1 MLKRKE
7 LCVTRFFFCILVMIW
22 ACCPIAFAVEA
33 PALSQPEVARLI
45 IGAEKNVKEP
55 KGWAADLLDVL
66 KLHDLTASK
75 ENICA
80 AIAVID
86 QESSFVANP
95 AVAGLGKISEAALR
109 AKMDRVPVLGRLAL
123 RFLETTPSKSD
134 NYLARVRS
142 ARTERDLDLTFRAM
156 VADAAK
162 QSSLGIIVN
171 SGLLNKQIEG
181 RNEIDTIGSMQV
193 SVDFALEV
201 ARRRRWLPMSLDDV
215 YALRDELYTR
225 HGGMYYGV
233 LLLLGYETGYDRKLY
248 RFADFNA
255 GRYASRNAA
264 LQRQIAELSGE
275 ALATDGD
282 LLLYDSDGKVK
293 DAASKSEKALRK
305 ALQGSSF
312 ELTDEDIHKD
322 LLREK
327 ENRFVQTLTYSA
339 LRATYEKATGIK
351 PAYAMVPNIA
361 LTSPKIRSKMTT
373 KIFAESVNRR
383 YQSCM
388 ARK

>member
-1 MLKRKE
+1 MI
-7 LCVTRFFFCILVMIW
+7 RFFFCILMVIW
-22 ACCPIAFAVEA
+22 AFCPIAFAAET

-45 IGAEKNVKEP
+45 ISAEKNVKEP
-55 KGWAADLLDVL
+55 QGWAADLLDVL
-66 KLHDLTASK
+66 KLHDLSSSK

-109 AKMDRVPVLGRLAL
+109 AKMDRVPVLGSLAL

-134 NYLARVRS
+134 SYLARIRG

-201 ARRRRWLPMSLDDV
+201 AKRRRWLPMSLDDV

-264 LQRQIAELSGE
+264 FQKQIAELSLE
-275 ALATDGD
+275 PLATDGD
-282 LLLYDSDGKVK
+282 LLLYDDSGKVK
-293 DAASKSEKALRK
+293 DATSKTEKALRK
-305 ALQGSSF
+305 VLQTSSF
-312 ELTDEDIHKD
+312 ELTDEDIRKD

-327 ENRFVQTLTYSA
+327 ENAFVQTLTYSA
-339 LRATYEKATGIK
+339 LRATYEKTTGIK
-351 PAYAMVPNIA
+351 PDYAMVPNIA

-373 KIFAESVNRR
+373 RIFAESVNRR